1 MNKTPEVNKKE
12 KKAGS
17 NEQKTGDFLKAPAS
31 HIQTQIG
38 NNYYINNNFYGTSV
52 LESNNTTKEK
62 TESSNKPEKSNEA
75 CKNCEK
81 IKKVIF

>member
-1 MNKTPEVNKKE
+1 MNKTPETTKKE
-12 KKAGS
+12 KKVD

-31 HIQTQIG
+31 HTQTQIG

-52 LESNNTTKEK
+52 LENNNTNKEK
-62 TESSNKPEKSNEA
+62 TESKNKPEKSIEA

-81 IKKVIF
+81 IKKVIS